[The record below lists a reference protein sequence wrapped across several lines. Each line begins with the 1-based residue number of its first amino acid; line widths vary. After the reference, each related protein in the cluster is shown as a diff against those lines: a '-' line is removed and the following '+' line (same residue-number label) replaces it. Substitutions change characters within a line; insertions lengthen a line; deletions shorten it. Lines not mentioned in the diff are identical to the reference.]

1 MANKSMFPDTIIF
14 DGTTWHMVYD
24 PSCEATV
31 MPSINEKD
39 VQRMT
44 CDAVKFPGRDMPIW
58 LVMVS
63 IVIPSRMDST
73 GQLIGARRMMGFRT
87 FDRQPPTTY
96 RVQPNE
102 LVYYVAEQSDGSAA
116 QRFFNAVARV
126 GQMEAAQSS
135 KPDVSWC
142 NQFAEMEQDK
152 PLGVSNE
159 IARADV

>member
-1 MANKSMFPDTIIF
+1 MAKSMFPDTINF

-24 PSCEATV
+24 PNCEATV
-31 MPSINEKD
+31 MPSIGEKD

-44 CDAVKFPGRDMPIW
+44 CDMVRFPGREMPIW

-63 IVIPSRMDST
+63 ILIPSRMDTS
-73 GQLIGARRMMGFRT
+73 GQLIGARRMLGFRT

-116 QRFFNAVARV
+116 QRFFNAVTRQDMATPQ
-126 GQMEAAQSS
+126 GQP
-135 KPDVSWC
+135 KPDTSWC
-142 NQFAEMEQDK
+142 NQLAALEQPD
-152 PLGVSNE
+152 GVSNE
-159 IARADV
+159 IARTDV

>member
-1 MANKSMFPDTIIF
+1 MANKSMFPDTITY
-14 DGTTWHMVYD
+14 DGSTWHMVYD

-31 MPSINEKD
+31 MPGISEKD

-44 CDAVKFPGRDMPIW
+44 CDMVRFPGRELPIW

-63 IVIPSRMDST
+63 ILIPSRMDSA
-73 GQLIGARRMMGFRT
+73 GQIIGARRMLGFRT

-116 QRFFNAVARV
+116 QRFFNAVARISPD
-126 GQMEAAQSS
+126 APAISA
-135 KPDVSWC
+135 KPDTSWC
-142 NQFAEMEQDK
+142 EQFAAIEEKPVLPVERCEQ
-152 PLGVSNE
+152 
-159 IARADV
+159 

>member
-1 MANKSMFPDTIIF
+1 MANKSMFPDTINY
-14 DGTTWHMVYD
+14 DGNIWHMVYD
-24 PSCEATV
+24 PNCEATV

-44 CDAVKFPGRDMPIW
+44 CDTVKFPGRDMPIW

-63 IVIPSRMDST
+63 ILIPSRMDNS
-73 GQLIGARRMMGFRT
+73 GNLIGARRMLGFRT

-116 QRFFNAVARV
+116 QRFFNAVTRRDAA
-126 GQMEAAQSS
+126 AAQGQP
-135 KPDVSWC
+135 KPDTSWC
-142 NQFAEMEQDK
+142 NQLATLEQ
-152 PLGVSNE
+152 PEGVSNE
-159 IARADV
+159 IARTDV

>member
-1 MANKSMFPDTIIF
+1 MANKSMFPDTITF

-24 PSCEATV
+24 PNCEATV

-44 CDAVKFPGRDMPIW
+44 CDAVRFPGRELPIW

-63 IVIPSRMDST
+63 ILIPSRMDTS
-73 GQLIGARRMMGFRT
+73 GQLIGARRMLGFRT

-116 QRFFNAVARV
+116 QRFFNAVTRV
-126 GQMEAAQSS
+126 DAISAQGQT
-135 KPDVSWC
+135 KPDTSWC
-142 NQFAEMEQDK
+142 SQLASLEQ
-152 PLGVSNE
+152 PEGVSNE
-159 IARADV
+159 IARTDV

>member
-1 MANKSMFPDTIIF
+1 MANKSLFPDIINF
-14 DGTTWHMVYD
+14 DGTAWHMVYD
-24 PSCEATV
+24 PNCEATV

-44 CDAVKFPGRDMPIW
+44 CDTVRFPGRDLPIW

-63 IVIPSRMDST
+63 ILIPSRMDTS
-73 GQLIGARRMMGFRT
+73 GQLIGARRMLGFRT

-116 QRFFNAVARV
+116 QRFFNAVTRQDTVASPGQAR
-126 GQMEAAQSS
+126 
-135 KPDVSWC
+135 PDTSWC
-142 NQFAEMEQDK
+142 NQFATLEQSG
-152 PLGVSNE
+152 GVDHE
-159 IARADV
+159 IARTDV